1 MFEMKLKKKVQSLKV
16 EKLDSRG
23 NEEVCEEGGEVFGF
37 LKGEREREESEEGL
51 NGKRRLWRMEKKK
64 KREREC
70 DGHW

>member
-51 NGKRRLWRMEKKK
+51 NGKRRL
-64 KREREC
+64 
-70 DGHW
+70 